1 VKKVLPLKKK
11 ASFNPSIKPYIKVKE
26 MDPDTRAKFVKDH
39 PEYGEIICNCEQVSL
54 GEIEDVLSRSLPC
67 LTIKAVKKRTRA
79 GFGKCQG
86 GFCQPKVLM
95 LLAEHYGISPLEIL
109 YDKEGSN
116 ILLKES
122 K

>member
-1 VKKVLPLKKK
+1 MRLEK
-11 ASFNPSIKPYIKVKE
+11 NPDYNPRIRPYIKMDKLSEQERDPFIKE
-26 MDPDTRAKFVKDH
+26 H
-39 PEYGEIICNCEQVSL
+39 PAYGDMICNCEKISR
-54 GEIEDVLSRSLPC
+54 GEIEDALSRSLPC

-95 LLAEHYGISPLEIL
+95 LIAKHNGVSPLEVN
-109 YDKEGSN
+109 YDKEGSQ
-116 ILLKES
+116 ILDKES

>member
-1 VKKVLPLKKK
+1 
-11 ASFNPSIKPYIKVKE
+11 
-26 MDPDTRAKFVKDH
+26 M
-39 PEYGEIICNCEQVSL
+39 ICNCEKISL

-86 GFCQPKVLM
+86 GFCQSKVLF
-95 LLAEHYGISPLEIL
+95 LLADKLNISPLEVN
-109 YDKEGSN
+109 YDGEGSY
-116 ILLKES
+116 ILKEES